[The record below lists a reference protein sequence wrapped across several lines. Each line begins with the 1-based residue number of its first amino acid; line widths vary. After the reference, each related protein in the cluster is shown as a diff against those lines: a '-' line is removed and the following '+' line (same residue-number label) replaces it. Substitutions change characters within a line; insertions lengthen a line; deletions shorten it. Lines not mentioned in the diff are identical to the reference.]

1 MREAS
6 CPARCT
12 WPTSGLVTEET
23 HVEGIV
29 LRATA
34 GFFEVDTRLGLWTCK
49 LRGRLKKEKQRTDLC
64 VVGDRVRVERAD
76 EGLGT
81 IEEVLPRRRV
91 LSRQHPAQARREDVL
106 VANLDQLFVV
116 FAFGDPPLHPRM
128 LDRFLI
134 VAEHAGLDSVII
146 ANKLDRES
154 DEQRALFETY
164 GKLGYPVIYTC
175 AHNGDGIGTLR
186 ERIDGHVS
194 AFAGA
199 SGVGKSS
206 LLNAID
212 ADLALKV
219 GATSDHT
226 TKGRHTTRVAT
237 LHRVGDGYV
246 ADTPGIRELG
256 LWELPEGQL
265 DRCFVEMRPFLGQC
279 SFRDCRHRTE
289 PDCSIKR
296 AVEAG
301 AISAERYE
309 SYRRLLEGEER

>member
-1 MREAS
+1 
-6 CPARCT
+6 
-12 WPTSGLVTEET
+12 
-23 HVEGIV
+23 V

-34 GFFEVDTRLGLWTCK
+34 GFFEVDTAQGLWTCK

-128 LDRFLI
+128 LDRFLV
-134 VAEHAGLDSVII
+134 VAEHAGLDAVIV
-146 ANKLDRES
+146 ANKLDRET

-164 GKLGYPVIYTC
+164 AKLGYPVLYTC
-175 AHNGDGIGTLR
+175 AHRASDPGDGIGALR
-186 ERIDGHVS
+186 DRIDGHVS

-212 ADLALKV
+212 PELALKV

-237 LHRVGDGYV
+237 LHRVGNGYV

-289 PDCSIKR
+289 PDCAIKR

-309 SYRRLLEGEER
+309 SYRRMLEGDER

>member
-1 MREAS
+1 MSDEI
-6 CPARCT
+6 
-12 WPTSGLVTEET
+12 

-34 GFFEVDTRLGLWTCK
+34 GFFEVDTAQGLWTCK

-128 LDRFLI
+128 LDRFLV
-134 VAEHAGLDSVII
+134 VAEHAGLDAVIV
-146 ANKLDRES
+146 ANKLDRET

-164 GKLGYPVIYTC
+164 AKLGYPVLYTC
-175 AHNGDGIGTLR
+175 AHRVSDSGDGIGALR
-186 ERIDGHVS
+186 DRIDGHVS

-212 ADLALKV
+212 PELALKV

-237 LHRVGDGYV
+237 LHRVGNGYV

-289 PDCSIKR
+289 PDCAIKR

-309 SYRRLLEGEER
+309 SYRRMLEGDER

>member
-1 MREAS
+1 MSDEI
-6 CPARCT
+6 
-12 WPTSGLVTEET
+12 

-34 GFFEVDTRLGLWTCK
+34 GFFEVDTAQGLWTCK

-128 LDRFLI
+128 LDRFLV
-134 VAEHAGLDSVII
+134 VAEHAGLDAVIV
-146 ANKLDRES
+146 ANKLDRET

-164 GKLGYPVIYTC
+164 AKLGYPVLYTC
-175 AHNGDGIGTLR
+175 AHRVSDSGDGIGALR
-186 ERIDGHVS
+186 DRIDGHVS

-212 ADLALKV
+212 PELALKV

-237 LHRVGDGYV
+237 LHRVGNGYV

-256 LWELPEGQL
+256 LWELPEGEL

-289 PDCSIKR
+289 PDCAIKR

-309 SYRRLLEGEER
+309 SYRRMLEGDER

>member
-1 MREAS
+1 MSDEI
-6 CPARCT
+6 
-12 WPTSGLVTEET
+12 

-34 GFFEVDTRLGLWTCK
+34 GFFEVDTAQGLWTCK

-128 LDRFLI
+128 LDRFLV
-134 VAEHAGLDSVII
+134 VAEHAGLDAVIV
-146 ANKLDRES
+146 ANKLDRET

-164 GKLGYPVIYTC
+164 AKLGYPVLYTC
-175 AHNGDGIGTLR
+175 AHRASDPGDGIGALR
-186 ERIDGHVS
+186 DRIDGHVS
-194 AFAGA
+194 AFADA

-212 ADLALKV
+212 PELALKV

-237 LHRVGDGYV
+237 LHRVGNGYV

-289 PDCSIKR
+289 PDCAIKR

-309 SYRRLLEGEER
+309 SYRRMLEGDER

>member
-1 MREAS
+1 VSDEI
-6 CPARCT
+6 
-12 WPTSGLVTEET
+12 

-34 GFFEVDTRLGLWTCK
+34 GFFEVDTAQGLWTCK

-128 LDRFLI
+128 LDRFLV
-134 VAEHAGLDSVII
+134 VAEHAGLDAVIV
-146 ANKLDRES
+146 ANKLDRET

-164 GKLGYPVIYTC
+164 AKLGYPVLYTC
-175 AHNGDGIGTLR
+175 AHRASDPGDGIGALR

-212 ADLALKV
+212 PELALKV

-237 LHRVGDGYV
+237 LHRVGNGYV

-289 PDCSIKR
+289 PDCAIKR

-309 SYRRLLEGEER
+309 SYRRMLEGDER

>member
-1 MREAS
+1 VSDEI
-6 CPARCT
+6 
-12 WPTSGLVTEET
+12 

-34 GFFEVDTRLGLWTCK
+34 GFFEVDTAQGLWTCK

-128 LDRFLI
+128 LDRFLV
-134 VAEHAGLDSVII
+134 VAEHAGLDAVIV
-146 ANKLDRES
+146 ANKLDRET
-154 DEQRALFETY
+154 DEQRALFERY
-164 GKLGYPVIYTC
+164 AKLGYPVLYTC
-175 AHNGDGIGTLR
+175 AHRASDPGDGIGALR
-186 ERIDGHVS
+186 DRIDGHVS

-212 ADLALKV
+212 PELALKV

-237 LHRVGDGYV
+237 LHRVGNGYV

-289 PDCSIKR
+289 PDCAIKR

-309 SYRRLLEGEER
+309 SYRRMLEGDER

>member
-1 MREAS
+1 MSDEI
-6 CPARCT
+6 
-12 WPTSGLVTEET
+12 

-34 GFFEVDTRLGLWTCK
+34 GFFEVDTAQGLWTCK

-128 LDRFLI
+128 LDRFLV
-134 VAEHAGLDSVII
+134 VAEHAGLDAVIV
-146 ANKLDRES
+146 ANKLDRET

-164 GKLGYPVIYTC
+164 AKLGYPVLYTC
-175 AHNGDGIGTLR
+175 AHRASDPGDGIGALR
-186 ERIDGHVS
+186 DRIDGHVS

-212 ADLALKV
+212 PELALKV

-237 LHRVGDGYV
+237 LHRVGNGYV

-289 PDCSIKR
+289 PDCAIKR

-309 SYRRLLEGEER
+309 SYRRMLEGDER

>member
-1 MREAS
+1 MSDEI
-6 CPARCT
+6 
-12 WPTSGLVTEET
+12 

-34 GFFEVDTRLGLWTCK
+34 GFFEVDTAQGLWTCK

-128 LDRFLI
+128 LDRFLV
-134 VAEHAGLDSVII
+134 VAEHAGLDAVII
-146 ANKLDRES
+146 ANKLDRET

-164 GKLGYPVIYTC
+164 AKLGYPVLYTC
-175 AHNGDGIGTLR
+175 AHRVSDSGDGIGALR
-186 ERIDGHVS
+186 DRIDGHVS

-212 ADLALKV
+212 PELALKV

-237 LHRVGDGYV
+237 LHRVGNGYV

-289 PDCSIKR
+289 PDCAIKR

-309 SYRRLLEGEER
+309 SYRRMLEGDER

>member
-1 MREAS
+1 MSDEI
-6 CPARCT
+6 
-12 WPTSGLVTEET
+12 

-34 GFFEVDTRLGLWTCK
+34 GFFEVDTAQGLWTCK

-128 LDRFLI
+128 LDRFLV
-134 VAEHAGLDSVII
+134 VAEHAGLDAVIV
-146 ANKLDRES
+146 ANKLDRET
-154 DEQRALFETY
+154 DEQRALFERY
-164 GKLGYPVIYTC
+164 AKLGYPVLYTC
-175 AHNGDGIGTLR
+175 AHRVSDSGDGIGALR
-186 ERIDGHVS
+186 DRIDGHVS

-212 ADLALKV
+212 PELALKV

-237 LHRVGDGYV
+237 LHRVGNGYV

-289 PDCSIKR
+289 PDCAIKR

-309 SYRRLLEGEER
+309 SYRRMLEGDER

>member
-1 MREAS
+1 MSDEI
-6 CPARCT
+6 
-12 WPTSGLVTEET
+12 

-34 GFFEVDTRLGLWTCK
+34 GFFEVDTAQGLWTCK

-128 LDRFLI
+128 LDRFLV
-134 VAEHAGLDSVII
+134 VAEHAGLDAVIV
-146 ANKLDRES
+146 ANKLDRET

-164 GKLGYPVIYTC
+164 AKLGYPVLYTC
-175 AHNGDGIGTLR
+175 AHRASDPGDGIGALR
-186 ERIDGHVS
+186 DRIDGHVS

-212 ADLALKV
+212 PELALKV

-237 LHRVGDGYV
+237 LHRVGNGYV

-265 DRCFVEMRPFLGQC
+265 DRCFVEMRSFLGQC

-289 PDCSIKR
+289 PDCAIKR

-309 SYRRLLEGEER
+309 SYRRMLEGDER

>member
-1 MREAS
+1 VSDEI
-6 CPARCT
+6 
-12 WPTSGLVTEET
+12 

-34 GFFEVDTRLGLWTCK
+34 GFFEVDTAQGLWTCK

-128 LDRFLI
+128 LDRFLV
-134 VAEHAGLDSVII
+134 VAEHAGLDAVIV
-146 ANKLDRES
+146 ANKLDRET

-164 GKLGYPVIYTC
+164 AKLGYPVLYTC
-175 AHNGDGIGTLR
+175 AHRASDPGDGIGALR
-186 ERIDGHVS
+186 DRIDGHVS

-212 ADLALKV
+212 PELALKV

-237 LHRVGDGYV
+237 LHRVGNGYV

-289 PDCSIKR
+289 PDCAIKR

-309 SYRRLLEGEER
+309 SYRRMLEGDER

>member
-1 MREAS
+1 MS
-6 CPARCT
+6 
-12 WPTSGLVTEET
+12 EEI

-34 GFFEVDTRLGLWTCK
+34 GFFEVDTAQGLWTCK

-128 LDRFLI
+128 LDRFLV
-134 VAEHAGLDSVII
+134 VAEHAGLDAVIV
-146 ANKLDRES
+146 ANKLDRET

-164 GKLGYPVIYTC
+164 AKLGYPVLYTC
-175 AHNGDGIGTLR
+175 AHRGDGIGALR
-186 ERIDGHVS
+186 DRIDGHVS

-212 ADLALKV
+212 SELALKV

-289 PDCSIKR
+289 PDCAIKR
-296 AVEAG
+296 AVEVG

-309 SYRRLLEGEER
+309 SYRRMLEGDER

>member
-1 MREAS
+1 VSDEI
-6 CPARCT
+6 
-12 WPTSGLVTEET
+12 

-34 GFFEVDTRLGLWTCK
+34 GFFEVDTAQGLWTCK

-81 IEEVLPRRRV
+81 LEEVLPRRRV

-128 LDRFLI
+128 LDRFLV
-134 VAEHAGLDSVII
+134 VAEHAGLDAVIV
-146 ANKLDRES
+146 ANKLDRET

-164 GKLGYPVIYTC
+164 AKLGYPVLYTC
-175 AHNGDGIGTLR
+175 AHRASDPGDGIGALR

-212 ADLALKV
+212 PELALKV

-237 LHRVGDGYV
+237 LHRVGNGYV

-289 PDCSIKR
+289 PDCAIKR

-309 SYRRLLEGEER
+309 SYRRMLEGDER

>member
-1 MREAS
+1 VSDEI
-6 CPARCT
+6 
-12 WPTSGLVTEET
+12 

-34 GFFEVDTRLGLWTCK
+34 GFFEVDTAQGLWTCK

-128 LDRFLI
+128 LDRFLV
-134 VAEHAGLDSVII
+134 VAEHAGLDAVIV
-146 ANKLDRES
+146 ANKLDRET

-164 GKLGYPVIYTC
+164 AKLGYPVLYTC
-175 AHNGDGIGTLR
+175 AHRVSDSGDGIGALR
-186 ERIDGHVS
+186 DRIDGHVS

-212 ADLALKV
+212 PELALKV

-237 LHRVGDGYV
+237 LHRVGNGYV

-289 PDCSIKR
+289 PDCAIKR

-309 SYRRLLEGEER
+309 SYRRMLEGDER

>member
-1 MREAS
+1 MSDEI
-6 CPARCT
+6 
-12 WPTSGLVTEET
+12 

-34 GFFEVDTRLGLWTCK
+34 GFFEVDTAQGLWTCK

-128 LDRFLI
+128 LDRFLV
-134 VAEHAGLDSVII
+134 VAEHAGLDAVIV
-146 ANKLDRES
+146 ANKLDRET
-154 DEQRALFETY
+154 DEQRALFERY
-164 GKLGYPVIYTC
+164 AKLGYPVLYTC
-175 AHNGDGIGTLR
+175 AHRASDPGDGIGALR
-186 ERIDGHVS
+186 DRIDGHVS

-212 ADLALKV
+212 PELALKV

-237 LHRVGDGYV
+237 LHRVGNGYV

-289 PDCSIKR
+289 PDCAIKR

-309 SYRRLLEGEER
+309 SYRRMLEGDER

>member
-1 MREAS
+1 MSDEI
-6 CPARCT
+6 
-12 WPTSGLVTEET
+12 

-34 GFFEVDTRLGLWTCK
+34 GFFEVDTAQGLWTCK

-128 LDRFLI
+128 LDRFLV
-134 VAEHAGLDSVII
+134 VAEHAGLDAVIV
-146 ANKLDRES
+146 ANKLDRET

-164 GKLGYPVIYTC
+164 AKLGYPVLYTC
-175 AHNGDGIGTLR
+175 AHRASDPGDGIGALR
-186 ERIDGHVS
+186 DRIDGHVS

-212 ADLALKV
+212 PELALKV

-237 LHRVGDGYV
+237 LHRVGNGYV
-246 ADTPGIRELG
+246 ADTPGIRELC

-289 PDCSIKR
+289 PDCAIKR

-309 SYRRLLEGEER
+309 SYRRMLEGDER

>member
-1 MREAS
+1 VSDEI
-6 CPARCT
+6 
-12 WPTSGLVTEET
+12 

-34 GFFEVDTRLGLWTCK
+34 GFFEVDTAQGLWTCK

-128 LDRFLI
+128 LDRFLV
-134 VAEHAGLDSVII
+134 VAEHAGLDAVIV
-146 ANKLDRES
+146 ANKLDRET

-164 GKLGYPVIYTC
+164 AKLGYPVLYTC
-175 AHNGDGIGTLR
+175 AHRGDGIGALR

-212 ADLALKV
+212 PELALKV

-256 LWELPEGQL
+256 LWELPDGEL
-265 DRCFVEMRPFLGQC
+265 DRCFVEMRPLLGQC

-289 PDCSIKR
+289 PDCAIKR

-309 SYRRLLEGEER
+309 SYRRMLEGDER